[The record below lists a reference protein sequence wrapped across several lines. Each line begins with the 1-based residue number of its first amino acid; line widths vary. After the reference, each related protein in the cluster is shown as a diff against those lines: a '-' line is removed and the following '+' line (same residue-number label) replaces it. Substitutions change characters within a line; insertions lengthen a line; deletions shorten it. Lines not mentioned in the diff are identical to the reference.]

1 MIINNI
7 SNINFGGGG
16 GGETAK
22 LQKKSMTVSSA
33 TATIVPD
40 AGYDGMTK
48 VDVDATEYGTS
59 NYNDGVLAQK
69 AKLTEI
75 NITENGTYT
84 KEDGY
89 SNVVVDVK
97 APTETVDLKT
107 GIKFGNSTFSVM
119 PFTLIC
125 DSGVTNLVQMF
136 SYCSNLTTLDVSN
149 FNTINVT
156 DMNYMFNG
164 CRSLTTLDVS
174 NFDTSKVTNMEE
186 MFGYCYNLTTLDV
199 SNFNTSNVT
208 SMNYMFANCGKLTSL
223 NLSNFNT
230 INVNNMG
237 SMFFDCNNLTTLDLS
252 NFNTIN
258 VTNMYSMFDN
268 CDNLTTLD
276 LSNFNTSKVS
286 DMDSMFRYCGN
297 LTTVKVINCDEST
310 KNKILTQLQTDMS
323 SYTWTLGDDGI
334 IRRSEK
340 TA

>member
-7 SNINFGGGG
+7 ANINFGGGG

-33 TATIVPD
+33 TATVVPD

-97 APTETVDLKT
+97 APTEIDLKT
-107 GIKFGNSTFSVM
+107 GIKFSNSTFSAM

-125 DSGVTNLVQMF
+125 DSGVTNMVQMF
-136 SYCSNLTTLDVSN
+136 SNCINLTTLDATS
-149 FNTINVT
+149 FNTINVNN
-156 DMNYMFNG
+156 MNNMFTNCYNLTSLNLSSFNTSNVTNMSYMFG
-164 CRSLTTLDVS
+164 YCKSLITLDVS
-174 NFDTSKVTNMEE
+174 NFDTSKVNQMAF
-186 MFGYCYNLTTLDV
+186 MFQ
-199 SNFNTSNVT
+199 
-208 SMNYMFANCGKLTSL
+208 NCE
-223 NLSNFNT
+223 
-230 INVNNMG
+230 
-237 SMFFDCNNLTTLDLS
+237 
-252 NFNTIN
+252 
-258 VTNMYSMFDN
+258 
-268 CDNLTTLD
+268 NLTTLD

-286 DMDSMFRYCGN
+286 FILNMFSNCN
-297 LTTVKVINCDEST
+297 SLTTVKVINCDEST
-310 KNKILTQLQTDMS
+310 KNKILTQLQDDMS

>member
-1 MIINNI
+1 MIIDL
-7 SNINFGGGG
+7 SKINFGGGG

-33 TATIVPD
+33 TATVVPD

-97 APTETVDLKT
+97 ALTETVDLKT
-107 GIKFGNSTFSVM
+107 GIKFGDSTFSAM

-125 DSGVTNLVQMF
+125 DSGATDISFLF
-136 SYCSNLTTLDVSN
+136 FKCKNLTTLDVSN

-164 CRSLTTLDVS
+164 C
-174 NFDTSKVTNMEE
+174 
-186 MFGYCYNLTTLDV
+186 G
-199 SNFNTSNVT
+199 
-208 SMNYMFANCGKLTSL
+208 
-223 NLSNFNT
+223 
-230 INVNNMG
+230 
-237 SMFFDCNNLTTLDLS
+237 
-252 NFNTIN
+252 
-258 VTNMYSMFDN
+258 
-268 CDNLTTLD
+268 NLTTLD
-276 LSNFNTSKVS
+276 LSNFNTSNVTNMSAMFYECTNLKTLDVSNFNTSKVTNMSYMFNICNKLTTLDLS
-286 DMDSMFRYCGN
+286 DFNTSNVTDMGDMFFYCTNLKTLDLSNFNTSKVTNMDSMFYGCDS
-297 LTTVKVINCDEST
+297 LTTVKVINCNEAT
-310 KNKILTQLQTDMS
+310 KNKILTQLQTNMS

-334 IRRSEK
+334 IRRSE
-340 TA
+340 TT

>member
-1 MIINNI
+1 MIIDL
-7 SNINFGGGG
+7 SKINFGGGG

-97 APTETVDLKT
+97 APTETIDLKT
-107 GIKFGNSTFSVM
+107 GIKFGDSTFSAV

-125 DSGVTNLVQMF
+125 DSGVTDLSHMF
-136 SYCSNLTTLDVSN
+136 SSCNNLTTLDLSNFNTSKVTDMSYIFYNSQKLTTIDLSSFNTINVTKMISMFNNCYSLTTFDLSSFDTSKVTDMSRMISSCYNLTTLDLSN

-156 DMNYMFNG
+156 DMSYMFFY
-164 CRSLTTLDVS
+164 SQ
-174 NFDTSKVTNMEE
+174 K
-186 MFGYCYNLTTLDV
+186 
-199 SNFNTSNVT
+199 
-208 SMNYMFANCGKLTSL
+208 
-223 NLSNFNT
+223 
-230 INVNNMG
+230 
-237 SMFFDCNNLTTLDLS
+237 LTTLDLS

-258 VTNMYSMFDN
+258 VTNMSGMF
-268 CDNLTTLD
+268 
-276 LSNFNTSKVS
+276 K
-286 DMDSMFRYCGN
+286 YCNN
-297 LTTVKVINCDEST
+297 LTTVKVINCNEAT
-310 KNKILTQLQTDMS
+310 KNKILSQLQSDLS

-334 IRRSEK
+334 IRRSE
-340 TA
+340 TT

>member
-1 MIINNI
+1 MIIDLAK
-7 SNINFGGGG
+7 INFGGGG

-97 APTETVDLKT
+97 APTETIDLKT
-107 GIKFGNSTFSVM
+107 GIKFTNSTFSAM

-125 DSGVTNLVQMF
+125 DSGVTDMTKLFQSCNNLR
-136 SYCSNLTTLDVSN
+136 TLDVSN
-149 FNTINVT
+149 
-156 DMNYMFNG
+156 
-164 CRSLTTLDVS
+164 LD
-174 NFDTSKVTNMEE
+174 
-186 MFGYCYNLTTLDV
+186 
-199 SNFNTSNVT
+199 TSNVIIMDDMV
-208 SMNYMFANCGKLTSL
+208 SFCFKLR
-223 NLSNFNT
+223 
-230 INVNNMG
+230 
-237 SMFFDCNNLTTLDLS
+237 
-252 NFNTIN
+252 
-258 VTNMYSMFDN
+258 
-268 CDNLTTLD
+268 TLD
-276 LSNFNTSKVS
+276 LSNFNTSKVT
-286 DMDSMFRYCGN
+286 SMMYMFSYCQSLTSLNLSNFNTSKVTHMTGMFN
-297 LTTVKVINCDEST
+297 SCNSLTTVKVINCDEST
-310 KNKILTQLQTDMS
+310 KNKILTQLQTDLS

>member
-1 MIINNI
+1 MIIDL
-7 SNINFGGGG
+7 SKINFGGGG

-33 TATIVPD
+33 TATVVPD

-89 SNVVVDVK
+89 SSVVVDVK
-97 APTETVDLKT
+97 APTEIDLKT
-107 GIKFGNSTFSVM
+107 GIKIGNSTFSAM

-125 DSGVTNLVQMF
+125 DSGVTDMSKLF
-136 SYCSNLTTLDVSN
+136 SYCRNLTS
-149 FNTINVT
+149 
-156 DMNYMFNG
+156 
-164 CRSLTTLDVS
+164 
-174 NFDTSKVTNMEE
+174 
-186 MFGYCYNLTTLDV
+186 
-199 SNFNTSNVT
+199 
-208 SMNYMFANCGKLTSL
+208 
-223 NLSNFNT
+223 
-230 INVNNMG
+230 
-237 SMFFDCNNLTTLDLS
+237 LDLS

-258 VTNMYSMFDN
+258 VANMDEMFYFCQTLTSLNLSSFNTSNVESMQSMFASCGKLTSLDLSN
-268 CDNLTTLD
+268 FNTSKVLFINFMFYYCQQLTTLD
-276 LSNFNTSKVS
+276 LSNFNTSKVTS
-286 DMDSMFRYCGN
+286 INNMFKSCDS

-310 KNKILTQLQTDMS
+310 KNKILTQLQTDLK

-334 IRRSEK
+334 IRRSE
-340 TA
+340 TT

>member
-7 SNINFGGGG
+7 ANINFGGGG

-89 SNVVVDVK
+89 STVVVDVK
-97 APTETVDLKT
+97 APIDIDLKT
-107 GIKFGNSTFSVM
+107 GIKFGNSSFSAM
-119 PFTLIC
+119 PYTLIC
-125 DSGVTNLVQMF
+125 DSGVTSMNNLF
-136 SYCSNLTTLDVSN
+136 YYCTKLTSLDLNN
-149 FNTINVT
+149 FDT
-156 DMNYMFNG
+156 
-164 CRSLTTLDVS
+164 S
-174 NFDTSKVTNMEE
+174 NFDTS
-186 MFGYCYNLTTLDV
+186 
-199 SNFNTSNVT
+199 NVT
-208 SMNYMFANCGKLTSL
+208 IMSSMFSECSNLTSL

-230 INVNNMG
+230 INVTNM
-237 SMFFDCNNLTTLDLS
+237 SRMFYNCVNLATLNLS
-252 NFNTIN
+252 NFD
-258 VTNMYSMFDN
+258 TNKVSSMAYMFYN
-268 CDNLTTLD
+268 CKNLTTLD
-276 LSNFNTSKVS
+276 LSNFNTSKVT
-286 DMDSMFRYCGN
+286 DMSVMFSYCKN

-310 KNKILTQLQTDMS
+310 KNKILTQLQTDLK

>member
-7 SNINFGGGG
+7 ANINFGGG

-59 NYNDGVLAQK
+59 NYNNGVLAQK

-107 GIKFGNSTFSVM
+107 GIKFGNSTFSAM

-125 DSGVTNLVQMF
+125 DSGVTDMSNMF
-136 SYCSNLTTLDVSN
+136 GYCSNLTTLDVSN
-149 FNTINVT
+149 FDT
-156 DMNYMFNG
+156 
-164 CRSLTTLDVS
+164 S
-174 NFDTSKVTNMEE
+174 NFDTSKVTSMDS
-186 MFGYCYNLTTLDV
+186 MFNDCYRLTTLNL
-199 SNFNTSNVT
+199 SNLDTSNVENMGSMFQDCTKLTTLNLSNFDTSKVT
-208 SMNYMFANCGKLTSL
+208 SMASMFNGCYRLTSL
-223 NLSNFNT
+223 NLSNFDT
-230 INVNNMG
+230 SNVEIISNM
-237 SMFFDCNNLTTLDLS
+237 FYACFE
-252 NFNTIN
+252 
-258 VTNMYSMFDN
+258 
-268 CDNLTTLD
+268 
-276 LSNFNTSKVS
+276 
-286 DMDSMFRYCGN
+286 
-297 LTTVKVINCDEST
+297 LTTVKVINCNNET

-323 SYTWTLGDDGI
+323 SYTWTLGEDGI
-334 IRRSEK
+334 IRRSE
-340 TA
+340 TT

>member
-7 SNINFGGGG
+7 ANINFGGGG

-97 APTETVDLKT
+97 APTETIDLKT
-107 GIKFGNSTFSVM
+107 GTKFGNSRFSAM

-125 DSGVTNLVQMF
+125 DSGVIDLSQLF
-136 SYCSNLTTLDVSN
+136 Y
-149 FNTINVT
+149 
-156 DMNYMFNG
+156 G
-164 CRSLTTLDVS
+164 CRNLKTLDVS
-174 NFDTSKVTNMEE
+174 NFDTSKVTSMSYI
-186 MFGYCYNLTTLDV
+186 FAYC
-199 SNFNTSNVT
+199 S
-208 SMNYMFANCGKLTSL
+208 
-223 NLSNFNT
+223 
-230 INVNNMG
+230 
-237 SMFFDCNNLTTLDLS
+237 NLTTLDLS
-252 NFNTIN
+252 NFYTSN
-258 VTNMYSMFDN
+258 VTNMNSMFEGCSNFTTLDLSNFNTSKVTSMSSMFSN
-268 CDNLTTLD
+268 CGNLTTLD
-276 LSNFNTSKVS
+276 LSNFNTSNVTY
-286 DMDSMFRYCGN
+286 MFYMFGN
-297 LTTVKVINCDEST
+297 CNSLTTVKVINCDEST
-310 KNKILTQLQTDMS
+310 KNKILTKLQSDLS

-340 TA
+340 TS

>member
-7 SNINFGGGG
+7 ANINFGGGG

-22 LQKKSMTVSSA
+22 LQKKSMTLSSA

-48 VDVDATEYGTS
+48 VDVNATEYGTS

-97 APTETVDLKT
+97 APTETIDLKT
-107 GIKFGNSTFSVM
+107 GIRFGNSRFSTV

-125 DSGVTNLVQMF
+125 DSGVLTLNGLFYNCTNLR
-136 SYCSNLTTLDVSN
+136 TLDLSNFDTTNVHSMYNMFNNCQSLTSLDISN
-149 FNTINVT
+149 FNTINLT
-156 DMNYMFNG
+156 DM
-164 CRSLTTLDVS
+164 S
-174 NFDTSKVTNMEE
+174 
-186 MFGYCYNLTTLDV
+186 
-199 SNFNTSNVT
+199 
-208 SMNYMFANCGKLTSL
+208 
-223 NLSNFNT
+223 
-230 INVNNMG
+230 
-237 SMFFDCNNLTTLDLS
+237 SMFYGC
-252 NFNTIN
+252 
-258 VTNMYSMFDN
+258 YS
-268 CDNLTTLD
+268 LATLD
-276 LSNFNTSKVS
+276 LSNFNTSKVT
-286 DMDSMFRYCGN
+286 DMSSMFYECDS
-297 LTTVKVINCDEST
+297 LTTVKVINCNEAT
-310 KNKILTQLQTDMS
+310 KNKILSQLQSSLS

>member
-1 MIINNI
+1 MIIDLAK
-7 SNINFGGGG
+7 INFGGGG

-59 NYNDGVLAQK
+59 NYNNGVLAQK

-97 APTETVDLKT
+97 APIEIDLKT
-107 GIKFGNSTFSVM
+107 GIRFGNSTFSAM

-125 DSGVTNLVQMF
+125 DSGVTDMAQMF

-149 FNTINVT
+149 FNTSKVT
-156 DMNYMFNG
+156 NMTYMFSN
-164 CRSLTTLDVS
+164 CLSLTTLDLS
-174 NFDTSKVTNMEE
+174 SFDTSNVTDMSNMFSYCSNLTTLDLSNFNTSNVTKIFY
-186 MFGYCYNLTTLDV
+186 MFSYCSNLTTLDV
-199 SNFNTSNVT
+199 SNFNTSKVT
-208 SMNYMFANCGKLTSL
+208 SMNSMFYNCENLTTL
-223 NLSNFNT
+223 DLSSFNT
-230 INVNNMG
+230 SNVTNMYG
-237 SMFFDCNNLTTLDLS
+237 MFYNCNKLTTLDLS

-258 VTNMYSMFDN
+258 VTSMTSMFSSCN
-268 CDNLTTLD
+268 
-276 LSNFNTSKVS
+276 S
-286 DMDSMFRYCGN
+286 

-310 KNKILTQLQTDMS
+310 KNNILTRLQTNLS

-334 IRRSEK
+334 IRRSE
-340 TA
+340 TT

>member
-7 SNINFGGGG
+7 ANINFGGGG

-22 LQKKSMTVSSA
+22 LQKKSMTLSSA

-89 SNVVVDVK
+89 SKVIVDVK

-107 GIKFGNSTFSVM
+107 GIKFGQSTFSAM

-125 DSGVTNLVQMF
+125 DSGVT
-136 SYCSNLTTLDVSN
+136 
-149 FNTINVT
+149 
-156 DMNYMFNG
+156 DMNYMFNS
-164 CRSLTTLDVS
+164 CKNLTTLDVS
-174 NFDTSKVTNMEE
+174 NFDTS
-186 MFGYCYNLTTLDV
+186 
-199 SNFNTSNVT
+199 NVT
-208 SMNYMFANCGKLTSL
+208 DMNYMFVYCK
-223 NLSNFNT
+223 
-230 INVNNMG
+230 
-237 SMFFDCNNLTTLDLS
+237 
-252 NFNTIN
+252 
-258 VTNMYSMFDN
+258 
-268 CDNLTTLD
+268 NLTTLD
-276 LSNFNTSKVS
+276 LSNFNTSKVT
-286 DMDSMFRYCGN
+286 DMGNMFSSCFE
-297 LTTVKVINCDEST
+297 LTTVKVINCDDTT
-310 KNKILTQLQTDMS
+310 KNKILTQLQTDLS

-340 TA
+340 TS

>member
-7 SNINFGGGG
+7 ANINFGGGG

-97 APTETVDLKT
+97 ASTEIDLKT
-107 GIKFGNSTFSVM
+107 GIKFNGSTFSAM
-119 PFTLIC
+119 PYTLIC
-125 DSGVTNLVQMF
+125 DSGVTSLSELF
-136 SYCSNLTTLDVSN
+136 YSCFPLITLDLSS

-156 DMNYMFNG
+156 DMRSMFAFCSN
-164 CRSLTTLDVS
+164 LPTLDVS
-174 NFDTSKVTNMEE
+174 S
-186 MFGYCYNLTTLDV
+186 
-199 SNFNTSNVT
+199 FNTSNVET
-208 SMNYMFANCGKLTSL
+208 MY
-223 NLSNFNT
+223 
-230 INVNNMG
+230 
-237 SMFFDCNNLTTLDLS
+237 SMFNYCQNLTTLDLS
-252 NFNTIN
+252 NFDTNK
-258 VTNMYSMFDN
+258 VTNMSRMFSN
-268 CDNLTTLD
+268 CN
-276 LSNFNTSKVS
+276 S
-286 DMDSMFRYCGN
+286 
-297 LTTVKVINCDEST
+297 LTTVKVINCDETT

-323 SYTWTLGDDGI
+323 SHTWTLGDDGI
-334 IRRSEK
+334 IRR
-340 TA
+340 TT

>member
-1 MIINNI
+1 MIIDL
-7 SNINFGGGG
+7 SKINFGGGG

-107 GIKFGNSTFSVM
+107 GIKFSYSSFSAV
-119 PFTLIC
+119 PYTLIC
-125 DSGVTNLVQMF
+125 DSGVTSLSHLFYYCRSLTTLDLSNFNIINVTDMYNMF
-136 SYCSNLTTLDVSN
+136 SNCVNLTTLDVSN
-149 FNTINVT
+149 LNT
-156 DMNYMFNG
+156 
-164 CRSLTTLDVS
+164 S
-174 NFDTSKVTNMEE
+174 NVTNMSY
-186 MFGYCYNLTTLDV
+186 MFGYCKSLTTLDV

-208 SMNYMFANCGKLTSL
+208 QMNSMFYECYKLTTL

-230 INVNNMG
+230 SNVTNMS
-237 SMFFDCNNLTTLDLS
+237 SMFYNCVNLTTLDLS
-252 NFNTIN
+252 NFDTNK
-258 VTNMYSMFDN
+258 VTNMNKMFYTCN
-268 CDNLTTLD
+268 
-276 LSNFNTSKVS
+276 S
-286 DMDSMFRYCGN
+286 
-297 LTTVKVINCDEST
+297 LTTVKVTNCDEST
-310 KNKILTQLQTDMS
+310 KNKILTRLQTDMS

-334 IRRSEK
+334 IRRSE
-340 TA
+340 TT

>member
-1 MIINNI
+1 MIIDL
-7 SNINFGGGG
+7 SKINFGGGG

-33 TATIVPD
+33 TATVVPD
-40 AGYDGMTK
+40 VGYDGMTK

-89 SNVVVDVK
+89 SNVLVDVK

-107 GIKFGNSTFSVM
+107 GIKFGNSTFSAM

-125 DSGVTNLVQMF
+125 DSGVTNMSNMF
-136 SYCSNLTTLDVSN
+136 YYCRNLTTLDVSN

-156 DMNYMFNG
+156 NMDSMFQD
-164 CRSLTTLDVS
+164 CTSLTSLD
-174 NFDTSKVTNMEE
+174 
-186 MFGYCYNLTTLDV
+186 L

-208 SMNYMFANCGKLTSL
+208 SMVNMFNNCNSLTTV

-230 INVNNMG
+230 SNVESMG
-237 SMFFDCNNLTTLDLS
+237 YMFYYCRSLTS
-252 NFNTIN
+252 
-258 VTNMYSMFDN
+258 
-268 CDNLTTLD
+268 LD
-276 LSNFNTSKVS
+276 LSNFNTSKVGS
-286 DMDSMFRYCGN
+286 MSSMFYACDS
-297 LTTVKVINCDEST
+297 LTTVKVTNCDEST
-310 KNKILTQLQTDMS
+310 KNKILTQLQTDLKS
-323 SYTWTLGDDGI
+323 HTWTLGDDGI
-334 IRRSEK
+334 IRRSE
-340 TA
+340 TT

>member
-7 SNINFGGGG
+7 ANINFGGGG

-22 LQKKSMTVSSA
+22 LQKKSMTLSSA

-89 SNVVVDVK
+89 SKVVVDVK

-107 GIKFGNSTFSVM
+107 GIKFSYSTFSAM

-125 DSGVTNLVQMF
+125 DSGVT
-136 SYCSNLTTLDVSN
+136 
-149 FNTINVT
+149 
-156 DMNYMFNG
+156 DMNYMFNS
-164 CRSLTTLDVS
+164 CKNLTTLDVS
-174 NFDTSKVTNMEE
+174 NFDTS
-186 MFGYCYNLTTLDV
+186 
-199 SNFNTSNVT
+199 NVT
-208 SMNYMFANCGKLTSL
+208 DMNYMFVYCG
-223 NLSNFNT
+223 
-230 INVNNMG
+230 
-237 SMFFDCNNLTTLDLS
+237 
-252 NFNTIN
+252 
-258 VTNMYSMFDN
+258 
-268 CDNLTTLD
+268 NLTTLD
-276 LSNFNTSKVS
+276 LSNFNTSKVT
-286 DMDSMFRYCGN
+286 DMGNMFKYCEK

-310 KNKILTQLQTDMS
+310 KNKILTQLQTDLS

-334 IRRSEK
+334 ITRSEK
-340 TA
+340 TS

>member
-1 MIINNI
+1 MIIDLAK
-7 SNINFGGGG
+7 INFGGGG

-107 GIKFGNSTFSVM
+107 GIKFGNSTFSAM

-125 DSGVTNLVQMF
+125 DSGVTNML
-136 SYCSNLTTLDVSN
+136 
-149 FNTINVT
+149 
-156 DMNYMFNG
+156 
-164 CRSLTTLDVS
+164 
-174 NFDTSKVTNMEE
+174 E
-186 MFGYCYNLTTLDV
+186 MFVYCT
-199 SNFNTSNVT
+199 
-208 SMNYMFANCGKLTSL
+208 K
-223 NLSNFNT
+223 
-230 INVNNMG
+230 
-237 SMFFDCNNLTTLDLS
+237 LTTLDLS
-252 NFNTIN
+252 NFDTSN
-258 VTNMYSMFDN
+258 VTNMGSMFQG
-268 CDNLTTLD
+268 CTSLTSLDLSNFNTSNVESMGYMFYYCRSLTSLD
-276 LSNFNTSKVS
+276 LSNFNTSKVGS
-286 DMDSMFRYCGN
+286 MSSMFYACN
-297 LTTVKVINCDEST
+297 SLTTVKVINCDEST
-310 KNKILTQLQTDMS
+310 KNRILTQLQSSLS

-334 IRRSEK
+334 IRR
-340 TA
+340 TT

>member
-7 SNINFGGGG
+7 ANINFGGGG

-107 GIKFGNSTFSVM
+107 GIKFGYSTFSAM

-125 DSGVTNLVQMF
+125 NSGVTSLYSLF
-136 SYCSNLTTLDVSN
+136 SGCYELTTLN
-149 FNTINVT
+149 
-156 DMNYMFNG
+156 
-164 CRSLTTLDVS
+164 VS
-174 NFDTSKVTNMEE
+174 NFDTSNVTSMGS
-186 MFGYCYNLTTLDV
+186 MFYYCSSLTSLDV
-199 SNFNTSNVT
+199 SNFNTSKVT
-208 SMNYMFANCGKLTSL
+208 DMNNMFYFCESL
-223 NLSNFNT
+223 KTLDLNNFNT
-230 INVNNMG
+230 SNVENMG
-237 SMFFDCNNLTTLDLS
+237 YMFYNCSNLTTLNLI
-252 NFNTIN
+252 NFDTSK
-258 VTNMYSMFDN
+258 VDSMSRMFYY
-268 CDNLTTLD
+268 CEKLTTLD
-276 LSNFNTSKVS
+276 LSNFNTSKVT
-286 DMDSMFRYCGN
+286 DMSVMFSFCN
-297 LTTVKVINCDEST
+297 SLTTVKVINCDEST
-310 KNKILTQLQTDMS
+310 KNKILTQLQTDLS